1 MNLPRIIELSKIAR
15 AAGTPGPM
23 SEGEALTVALVLN
36 RHDWL
41 KDEGYTV
48 AQALDRID
56 ADTVQHLRAAER
68 TLQAEFGPGPLSVSL
83 DAQLA
88 ALREA
93 CVRRH
98 EQLISLAN
106 LQKRQ
111 ADEARAIRDR
121 WIHECA
127 TADLASLK
135 TGAALMRNASRNAAL
150 GGSPMNT
157 LQIKM
162 AGEYLSL
169 AVAVALLRFGFDLE
183 QGVFR
188 A

>member
-1 MNLPRIIELSKIAR
+1 MNLARVIELSKAAR

-23 SEGEALTVALVLN
+23 STGEALTVALVLN

-41 KDEGYTV
+41 QEEGFTV

-56 ADTVQHLRAAER
+56 ADTIPHLRAAER
-68 TLQAEFGPGPLSVSL
+68 ALQAEFGPAPLSLSLEAQL
-83 DAQLA
+83 DA
-88 ALREA
+88 LRDS
-93 CVRRH
+93 CIRRH
-98 EQLISLAN
+98 EQLISSAN

-127 TADLASLK
+127 TSNLAGLK
-135 TGAALMRNASRNAAL
+135 NGAALMRNAAVGR
-150 GGSPMNT
+150 SPLNS
-157 LQIKM
+157 LQVKM
-162 AGEYLSL
+162 AGEYLNF
-169 AVAVALLRFGFDLE
+169 AVAVTLLRFGFDLE
-183 QGVFR
+183 QGVFH

>member
-1 MNLPRIIELSKIAR
+1 MNLARVIELSKTAR

-23 SEGEALTVALVLN
+23 SIGEALTVALVLN

-41 KDEGYTV
+41 QQEGYTV

-56 ADTVQHLRAAER
+56 ADTIPHLRAAER
-68 TLQAEFGPGPLSVSL
+68 ALQAEFGPAPLSVSL
-83 DAQLA
+83 EAQLD
-88 ALREA
+88 ALRDS
-93 CVRRH
+93 CIRRH
-98 EQLISLAN
+98 EQLISSAN

-127 TADLASLK
+127 TSNLAGLK
-135 TGAALMRNASRNAAL
+135 NGAALMRNASRNAAV
-150 GGSPMNT
+150 GSSPLNS
-157 LQIKM
+157 LQVKM
-162 AGEYLSL
+162 AGEYLNF
-169 AVAVALLRFGFDLE
+169 AVAVTLLRFGFDLE
-183 QGVFR
+183 QGVFH